1 MTSAAQRRDAGP
13 QGPLRVGLVAGVTPD
28 KWVRRWRERE
38 RRRLDLVPVEE
49 SAQLDAVRGG
59 RVELCFVRAQART
72 EDCHVI
78 ALYDEE
84 QVVVAAMDHLVS
96 IAEAV
101 TLRDLA
107 EEQLLLDPESVP
119 GWREAST
126 RTRLDWPRM
135 SVSEAIELA
144 ATGAGVVIVPQS
156 VARLHHRK
164 DLTYRPVSDLPPVP
178 IGLAWRVEAT
188 DPGIETFI
196 GIVRGR
202 TERSSRG

>member
-1 MTSAAQRRDAGP
+1 MTEQTRP
-13 QGPLRVGLVAGVTPD
+13 QHTRLLPLRVGFVAGVMPD

-38 RRRLDLVPVEE
+38 RRTIELVPIEQAEQLAALRDGRLD
-49 SAQLDAVRGG
+49 
-59 RVELCFVRAQART
+59 LCFVRAQSRT

-78 ALYDEE
+78 PLYDEE
-84 QVVVAAMDHLVS
+84 QVVVVPIDHLVS
-96 IAEAV
+96 IAESV
-101 TLRDLA
+101 TLSDLT
-107 EEQLLLDPESVP
+107 EEQLLVDPEAVP
-119 GWREAST
+119 GWSEAST
-126 RTRLDWPRM
+126 VTRLDWPAM
-135 SVSEAIELA
+135 TASEAIELA
-144 ATGAGVVIVPQS
+144 ATGAGVVVVPQS

-202 TERSSRG
+202 TERSSRD

>member
-1 MTSAAQRRDAGP
+1 MTDQTLPEQNRP
-13 QGPLRVGLVAGVTPD
+13 GPLRLGFVAGVMPD

-38 RRRLDLVPVEE
+38 RRAIELVPVDETE
-49 SAQLDAVRGG
+49 QLVALREG
-59 RVELCFVRAQART
+59 RIDLCFVRAQART

-78 ALYDEE
+78 PLYDEE
-84 QVVVAAMDHLVS
+84 QVVVVAIDHLVS
-96 IAEAV
+96 VTESV
-101 TLRDLA
+101 TLGDLA
-107 EEQLLLDPESVP
+107 EEQLLLDPEALP
-119 GWREAST
+119 GWSEAST
-126 RTRLDWPRM
+126 VTRLDWPAM
-135 SVSEAIELA
+135 TVSAAIELA
-144 ATGAGVVIVPQS
+144 ATGAGVVVVPQS

-164 DLTYRPVSDLPPVP
+164 DLTYRPVSDLHTVP

>member
-1 MTSAAQRRDAGP
+1 MTRTAA
-13 QGPLRVGLVAGVTPD
+13 LRVGMVPGVMPD

-38 RRRLDLVPVEE
+38 RRTLELVPLEE
-49 SAQLDAVRGG
+49 AEQLLALRDE
-59 RVELCFVRAQART
+59 RVDLCFVRAQVRT

-78 ALYDEE
+78 GLYEE
-84 QVVVAAMDHLVS
+84 DQVVVVPIDHLVS
-96 IAEAV
+96 VAESV
-101 TLRDLA
+101 TLADLA
-107 EEQLLLDPESVP
+107 QEQLLTDPDTVP

-126 RTRLDWPRM
+126 VTRLEWPPM
-135 SVSEAIELA
+135 TVPEAVELA
-144 ATGAGVVIVPQS
+144 ATGVGVVVVPQS
-156 VARLHHRK
+156 LARLHHRK
-164 DLTYRPVSDLPPVP
+164 DLTYRPVTDLPPVP